1 MFVSLIPDMFMDRY
15 SLLQK
20 TFSYLEGLVTTSLPS
35 KCVSLSPTANFGSP
49 KTKDTTFPAL
59 LSLPFW
65 EDYKPSNKTDMK
77 DYFATLSQI
86 SQSLGF
92 PDMADWVV
100 YPALGDGNCGVY
112 ALQAMLYAMGKL
124 TTPGFPPHSAWLEDP
139 YETTVDFRKG
149 LQFLF
154 LAILHDQE
162 FKENWTRI
170 FPGTPLFVLREEIS
184 NVYQANAKYTQA
196 PQGRRKQVLPATNT
210 FLECT
215 RPLLGFALVAEC
227 QVIVHTNSGFA
238 SVYDGRSP
246 DFITHYTPSRE
257 VTLQEYDMKTFHIVH
272 SKSNGLDHYDFMIH
286 QKFVHPTDLAFL
298 RSFQAVQEEPKKSRR
313 KRQRTQ

>member
-1 MFVSLIPDMFMDRY
+1 
-15 SLLQK
+15 
-20 TFSYLEGLVTTSLPS
+20 
-35 KCVSLSPTANFGSP
+35 
-49 KTKDTTFPAL
+49 
-59 LSLPFW
+59 
-65 EDYKPSNKTDMK
+65 
-77 DYFATLSQI
+77 
-86 SQSLGF
+86 
-92 PDMADWVV
+92 
-100 YPALGDGNCGVY
+100 
-112 ALQAMLYAMGKL
+112 MLYAIGKL
-124 TTPGFPPHSAWLEDP
+124 TTPGFPPRSAWLEDP
-139 YETTVDFRKG
+139 YETAVDLSKG

-215 RPLLGFALVAEC
+215 RPLLAFALVAEC
-227 QVIVHTNSGFA
+227 QVIVHTNSGVA

-272 SKSNGLDHYDFMIH
+272 SKTNGVDHYDFMIH